1 MNMKKLGENA
11 TDILDSVENKIFAIM
26 QPKSP
31 YSSTK
36 RNTGPVIITKKYV
49 CATVL
54 PGNYL

>member
-1 MNMKKLGENA
+1 MNKHGEHA
-11 TDILDSVENKIFAIM
+11 TDILDLVEKIFFAIM
-26 QPKSP
+26 QQKSP

-36 RNTGPVIITKKYV
+36 RNAGPLIITNKYV

>member
-1 MNMKKLGENA
+1 MKKLGENA

-36 RNTGPVIITKKYV
+36 RNTGPVIITTKYV